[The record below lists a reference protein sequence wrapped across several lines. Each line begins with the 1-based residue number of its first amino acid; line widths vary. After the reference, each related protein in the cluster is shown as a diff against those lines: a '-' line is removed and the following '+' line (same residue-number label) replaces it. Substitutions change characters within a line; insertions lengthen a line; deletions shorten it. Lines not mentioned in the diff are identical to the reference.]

1 MPAVYI
7 TVISCKALAQNHWQP
22 RREGNFSGMQ
32 GDDSR
37 ASLLNLCSWTPWI
50 WKAHCTN
57 WFYKRDWNILNFSI
71 RGGGGAWLED
81 DRRWGDDEEKKNRSV
96 TKSTQGKWHLQPHL
110 SSFLYFFV
118 HKMFLLSILPQSLV
132 KSPPGTSRQGVTHQ
146 TDPGIIF
153 CTILISLT
161 LSLYFVTV
169 GADHALSEN

>member
-1 MPAVYI
+1 MYI
-7 TVISCKALAQNHWQP
+7 TVISCKALAQNRWQP

-32 GDDSR
+32 GC
-37 ASLLNLCSWTPWI
+37 LNLCSWTQWI

-57 WFYKRDWNILNFSI
+57 WFYIRDWNILNFSI

-81 DRRWGDDEEKKNRSV
+81 DRRWGDDEGKKKSV
-96 TKSTQGKWHLQPHL
+96 TKSTQGKWRLQPHL
-110 SSFLYFFV
+110 SSLLYFSV

-132 KSPPGTSRQGVTHQ
+132 KCPPGTSRRGVTHQ